1 MTPGTVVRMSASL
14 RRALRANGSREHV
27 SEFGGCSGIVVG
39 PAYFGNG
46 VYGPE
51 VDVYWIPSLLK
62 YAYSPSE
69 LSPSRKK
76 VRGWRNKQKV
86 AEFRKARVRAAGE
99 GRDRAP

>member
-14 RRALRANGSREHV
+14 RKAFRANGSREHV
-27 SEFGGCSGIVVG
+27 AEFGGCSGIVVG

-51 VDVYWIPSLLK
+51 VDVYWIPSLLR
-62 YAYSPSE
+62 YAYDPSE
-69 LSPSRKK
+69 LRVSRKK

-86 AEFRKARVRAAGE
+86 EEFRKARFRAVG
-99 GRDRAP
+99 GSRTRTP